1 MLATQDDLVCA
12 SQAHKPV
19 ILWHAAG
26 VIGRGAADAFCHVHS
41 IPALVAGCAVV
52 LRTAKVQALLAHLRL
67 RQHFGTLNVV
77 EAAADA
83 QRALAHGVIIE
94 AGAELLASEALHA
107 TGVALRTEPC
117 IILMWAYVGAVMV
130 EGPEA
135 WPCAC
140 DNALC
145 ISRLLTCTAQ
155 HGQPRLVHWPGS
167 LGHPTLTVAQG
178 RRPLYSM
185 F

>member
-1 MLATQDDLVCA
+1 M
-12 SQAHKPV
+12 H
-19 ILWHAAG
+19 
-26 VIGRGAADAFCHVHS
+26 GAEQSVDSKEHGDCCEHVAC
-41 IPALVAGCAVV
+41 I
-52 LRTAKVQALLAHLRL
+52 
-67 RQHFGTLNVV
+67 LNVV

-140 DNALC
+140 DNAC
-145 ISRLLTCTAQ
+145 M
-155 HGQPRLVHWPGS
+155 H
-167 LGHPTLTVAQG
+167 
-178 RRPLYSM
+178 M
-185 F
+185 